1 MNKLEEQLTKEKL
14 HENDSKTDLTALK
27 APFEK
32 IFNFEFRKFL
42 TFKTREDFKK
52 YKGMEAQIFKDIMI
66 CDMDFIKKYM
76 IETILYEQEIQKLL
90 NEKKLQTQEVQ
101 TNTIKAVDASSVT
114 QNECCRIRDDINESS
129 MSRNECNYSRNES
142 SILETA
148 YNLVK
153 ENITDSETKD
163 VHAIKYKMS
172 KSKERCMTY
181 FRSLHSHLHV
191 LSKEDLKGTRIE
203 HGFKWGQDD
212 ESFISTMFL
221 NMDQL
226 KNKLDKDEFQ
236 EDGSMDSFCVINR

>member
-1 MNKLEEQLTKEKL
+1 
-14 HENDSKTDLTALK
+14 
-27 APFEK
+27 
-32 IFNFEFRKFL
+32 
-42 TFKTREDFKK
+42 
-52 YKGMEAQIFKDIMI
+52 MEAQIFKDIMI

-114 QNECCRIRDDINESS
+114 QIECCRIRDDINESS

-148 YNLVK
+148 CNSVK

-212 ESFISTMFL
+212 ESFINYDSQMTSKYFVEYTRIEVKDFRDTLFQHIDIRPIYDEDPMANVQLTVECNVSATGQKHIKQPEF
-221 NMDQL
+221 NTERGIDQYT
-226 KNKLDKDEFQ
+226 KIMSN
-236 EDGSMDSFCVINR
+236 